1 MVGTILT
8 EFGIEQG
15 RPRPKR
21 QRCSRYTAGEVMKL
35 RKYCGPLAI
44 LAVCLI
50 PLTGSRA
57 QTPPDASVAPEIAQ
71 IYSSFC
77 LEKFPDTSAV
87 GALASAR
94 KATAI
99 SQDQVKR
106 FLHSDPGNG
115 WVLHAGTG
123 DYIVLLE
130 APPFRT
136 CSVRRMTPSGV
147 NDVKPYI
154 AAVNSYIAGK
164 NGKLVGIPP
173 SHNKTPDNIA
183 DISTYGYGMMDGS
196 GKAVETFAVI
206 LTNYH
211 GHAPADQ
218 QAAAAGGVGVEVRM
232 VHQILPAG

>member
-1 MVGTILT
+1 LNRAAHHQKG
-8 EFGIEQG
+8 
-15 RPRPKR
+15 
-21 QRCSRYTAGEVMKL
+21 QRCSRIGSRYAAEEVMKL
-35 RKYCGPLAI
+35 GKYRGLLAMLTVYLVPLA
-44 LAVCLI
+44 
-50 PLTGSRA
+50 GSSA
-57 QTPPDASVAPEIAQ
+57 QTPPDAAIAPEIAQ

-77 LEKFPDTSAV
+77 LERFPDMSALAV
-87 GALASAR
+87 LASAR

-99 SQDQVKR
+99 SPDQVKR
-106 FLHSDPGNG
+106 FLHNDPGHG

-130 APPFRT
+130 DPPFRT

-154 AAVNSYIAGK
+154 AAVNGYIVSK

-183 DISTYGYGMMDGS
+183 DISTYGYGMMDAS
-196 GKAVETFAVI
+196 GKPAETFAVI

-232 VHQILPAG
+232 VHQILPAR